1 MQRCVRCQVMAL
13 DGPVLCQF
21 VQSCLHL
28 HSTSVVHAILQYR
41 CCNMLH
47 VEKKMLTPNLSVEV
61 LKLSLVL
68 IWCHCSWFMEK
79 WTEAG
84 YSHFLNLQFY
94 SLSCFSSVLV
104 PLLKTPNLLLDHFEE
119 SFYCPHHP
127 LSLCILF
134 WLYLFFFFFK
144 TGVKGAAWI
153 SVILMWWSFLF
164 LLPYTVINAVF
175 FHNVLN
181 WCFNINIPSNFSSSS
196 LEACDCVCIYGC
208 IFHVCSM
215 SCWLLFSVFSIAT
228 LCLR

>member
-1 MQRCVRCQVMAL
+1 MHSL
-13 DGPVLCQF
+13 SGDGPWWTCALPVCAVLF
-21 VQSCLHL
+21 YL

-47 VEKKMLTPNLSVEV
+47 VEKKKAYSEFVGRGFKTFFGFDLMPLLLVYGEV
-61 LKLSLVL
+61 NRGWL
-68 IWCHCSWFMEK
+68 F
-79 WTEAG
+79 T
-84 YSHFLNLQFY
+84 LNLQFY
-94 SLSCFSSVLV
+94 SFSCFSSVSV

-144 TGVKGAAWI
+144 TGVKEAAWI

-164 LLPYTVINAVF
+164 LLPYAVINAVF

-181 WCFNINIPSNFSSSS
+181 WCFNRNIPSNFSSSS

-208 IFHVCSM
+208 IFHVCIM

-228 LCLR
+228 

>member
-1 MQRCVRCQVMAL
+1 MPLLLVY
-13 DGPVLCQF
+13 G
-21 VQSCLHL
+21 
-28 HSTSVVHAILQYR
+28 
-41 CCNMLH
+41 
-47 VEKKMLTPNLSVEV
+47 EV
-61 LKLSLVL
+61 NRGWL
-68 IWCHCSWFMEK
+68 F
-79 WTEAG
+79 T
-84 YSHFLNLQFY
+84 LNLQFY
-94 SLSCFSSVLV
+94 SFSCFSFVSV

-181 WCFNINIPSNFSSSS
+181 WCFNRNIPSNFSSSS
-196 LEACDCVCIYGC
+196 FKLVTVYVSMGAFFMCVLCHVGC
-208 IFHVCSM
+208 YF
-215 SCWLLFSVFSIAT
+215 LFSQLQLNVYG
-228 LCLR
+228 LRYSFAAFWCSFLALYVISYSLLLLHTSFPV

>member
-1 MQRCVRCQVMAL
+1 MPLLLVY
-13 DGPVLCQF
+13 G
-21 VQSCLHL
+21 
-28 HSTSVVHAILQYR
+28 
-41 CCNMLH
+41 
-47 VEKKMLTPNLSVEV
+47 EV
-61 LKLSLVL
+61 NRGWL
-68 IWCHCSWFMEK
+68 F
-79 WTEAG
+79 T
-84 YSHFLNLQFY
+84 LNLQFY
-94 SLSCFSSVLV
+94 SFSCFSFVSV

-181 WCFNINIPSNFSSSS
+181 WCFNRNIPSNFSSSS

-208 IFHVCSM
+208 IFHVCIM

-228 LCLR
+228 